1 MRPACRFYR
10 KIAIARARFASAT
23 AMVILM
29 TATPFVNAEESKSTT
44 SSPIAL
50 RWNVG
55 FDFSQG
61 DYGLRN
67 ADQESENTTLYF
79 VPIGVT
85 VDYQRLRAKLVIPFL
100 ASNGPT
106 ESDLTGQAGR
116 SKTKMG
122 LGQIQASGSFLFDP
136 PSTGLP
142 FIEAAVKVTAPTE
155 SDRSLGTGLWAFAIQ
170 LDLFQKYGRFTPF
183 VSGGRKF
190 YTGSSL
196 TDRFYTSIGTSIGV
210 SDAVSVG
217 LSYDWL
223 EATTAAAE
231 DAHEIVPFAA
241 FRVNRRL
248 TVGPYG
254 VVGLSDGSPNYGVGI
269 SLSVKQ

>member
-1 MRPACRFYR
+1 M
-10 KIAIARARFASAT
+10 
-23 AMVILM
+23 LM
-29 TATPFVNAEESKSTT
+29 LMLATPSVNAEEPKSTA

-50 RWNVG
+50 RWNAG

-61 DYGLRN
+61 DYGLGGDGQGSN
-67 ADQESENTTLYF
+67 DTTLFF

-85 VDYQRLRAKLVIPFL
+85 VDYQRFRANLVIPFL
-100 ASNGPT
+100 ASHGPT
-106 ESDLTGQAGR
+106 EVDLNGVAGK
-116 SKTKMG
+116 SKTTKG
-122 LGQIQASGSFLFDP
+122 LGQIQASGSYLFDP

-190 YTGSSL
+190 YTGRSL
-196 TDRFYTSIGTSIGV
+196 GDRFYTSVGTSISV

-217 LSYDWL
+217 LSYDWF
-223 EATTAAAE
+223 EATTEAAE

-241 FRVNRRL
+241 FRLNRRW
-248 TVGPYG
+248 TIGPYG
-254 VVGLSDGSPNYGVGI
+254 VIGLSDGSPNYGAGI